1 MDLIKIIYKNKKG
14 EDMLNVYNFNELN
27 YQVRNETTGYNHGHN
42 LETELVVL
50 LMFHIDLKGLSKRGV
65 VHEVKVS

>member
-1 MDLIKIIYKNKKG
+1 
-14 EDMLNVYNFNELN
+14 MLNVYNFNELN

>member
-1 MDLIKIIYKNKKG
+1 
-14 EDMLNVYNFNELN
+14 MLKVFDFITLTN
-27 YQVRNETTGYNHGHN
+27 QTRNEATGYNYGHK
-42 LETELVVL
+42 LESELVVL

>member
-1 MDLIKIIYKNKKG
+1 MDLIKISYKNKKG
-14 EDMLNVYNFNELN
+14 ENMLKVFDFITLTN
-27 YQVRNETTGYNHGHN
+27 QTRNEATGYNYGHK
-42 LETELVVL
+42 LESELVVL

>member
-1 MDLIKIIYKNKKG
+1 
-14 EDMLNVYNFNELN
+14 MLKVFDFITLTN
-27 YQVRNETTGYNHGHN
+27 QTRNETTGYNYGHK
-42 LETELVVL
+42 LESELVVL